1 MGLFKEFKDFSIKG
15 NALDLAIGVIIG
27 AAFGKIIAS
36 LVSDVIMPPIGLL
49 VGGISFTGL
58 KLVMRNAVLD
68 PTGKVINEAVTLNYG
83 NFIQVAFDFFLIAM
97 CVFLL
102 VKIIN
107 SLKSSEEAKKAK
119 SVEPSA
125 ELRMLTEIRDILKSK

>member
-1 MGLFKEFKDFSIKG
+1 MGIFKEFKDFSIKG

-49 VGGISFTGL
+49 VGGINFTGL

-83 NFIQVAFDFFLIAM
+83 NFIQVAFDFFLIAV

-102 VKIIN
+102 IKIIN
-107 SLKSSEEAKKAK
+107 SVKTSEDAKTAK
-119 SVEPSA
+119 SVEPSP
-125 ELRMLTEIRDILKSK
+125 EVRLLGEIRDLLKNK

>member
-1 MGLFKEFKDFSIKG
+1 MGIIKEFKEFSIKG

-36 LVSDVIMPPIGLL
+36 LVNDVIMPPIGLL
-49 VGGISFTGL
+49 VGGINFTGL
-58 KLVMRNAVLD
+58 KYVMRNAVID
-68 PTGKVINEAVTLNYG
+68 PTGKVLSEAVTLNYG
-83 NFIQVAFDFFLIAM
+83 NFVQTAFDFFLIAM

-107 SLKSSEEAKKAK
+107 SVKTSEDAKTAK

-125 ELRMLTEIRDILKSK
+125 EVRLLGEIRDLLKNK